1 MENRKILNDYVLS
14 KIEDVLNLDHD
25 NGKYTMQ
32 RQIFE
37 KEKDVICNLFLPF
50 SIDDKTIVDYS
61 EDADKILRKD
71 NYRHYVRFNP
81 IKYKSHLCL
90 LEEALVD
97 FGKVIDVELD
107 SNVIKDDDLYYGTIF
122 MTFDDGSRET
132 FLETSKGYKKENEAL
147 LKVILLGLTDYEEE

>member
-1 MENRKILNDYVLS
+1 MENKKILTDYVIS

-50 SIDDKTIVDYS
+50 SIDDKIIVDYS
-61 EDADKILRKD
+61 EEADKILKKD

-81 IKYKSHLCL
+81 IKYKSHLYL

-107 SNVIKDDDLYYGTIF
+107 SSVIKDDDLYYGTIF
-122 MTFDDGSRET
+122 MTFNDGSRET